1 MMLQITPQQRF
12 FLGVEPIDFRRGIDG
27 IVATCKNQLQ
37 ADPMSGAWFAFRN
50 KRRTAIKLLVYDGQ
64 GYWLCMKRFSRGKLA
79 WWPKSNGT
87 TETISAHNLQV
98 LLYQGDPTK
107 ISIPIDWKPV

>member
-27 IVATCKNQLQ
+27 ITAICKNQLQ
-37 ADPMSGAWFAFRN
+37 ADPMCGAWFAFSN
-50 KRRTAIKLLVYDGQ
+50 KRRTAVKLLVYDGQ
-64 GYWLCMKRFSRGKLA
+64 GYWLCMKRFSQGKLA
-79 WWPKSNGT
+79 WWPKSAHAS
-87 TETISAHNLQV
+87 EIISAQNLQI

-107 ISIPIDWKPV
+107 SSIPLDWKPV